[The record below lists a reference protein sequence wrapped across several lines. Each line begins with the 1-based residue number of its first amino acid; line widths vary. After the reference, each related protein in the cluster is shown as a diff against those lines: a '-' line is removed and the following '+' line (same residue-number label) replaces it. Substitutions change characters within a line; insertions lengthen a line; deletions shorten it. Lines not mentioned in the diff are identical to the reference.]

1 MLKAAAITM
10 AVPVALVALVAS
22 TASFAVVD
30 VRGSGPD
37 GTHVV
42 VPVPLALAQV
52 AVSFVPADKTQLRIK
67 ELGEYAP
74 IARKILAELADAP
87 DGELVRVEER
97 DERVVIAKV
106 GDEIKLNVDNER
118 EHVAVNVPLDTVLAI
133 LEDAEDGE
141 LYAGDVIASLR
152 GLSRTDLVEVRNGDE
167 HVKVWIW

>member
-30 VRGSGPD
+30 VRESGPD
-37 GTHVV
+37 GMHII
-42 VPVPLALAQV
+42 VPVPLALAQA
-52 AVSFVPADKTQLRIK
+52 AVGFAPADETRLEIP

-74 IARKILAELADAP
+74 IARRILAELRNAP

-97 DERVVIAKV
+97 AETVVITKI
-106 GDEIKLNVDNER
+106 GDEIKIKVDNIG
-118 EHVAVNVPLDTVLAI
+118 EHVSVNVPLESVLGI

-152 GLSRTDLVEVRNGDE
+152 GLSRTDLVEVENDGE

>member
-30 VRGSGPD
+30 VRESGPD
-37 GTHVV
+37 GKHII
-42 VPVPLALAQV
+42 VPVPLALAQ
-52 AVSFVPADKTQLRIK
+52 AVVGFAPTDKTKLEIP

-74 IARKILAELADAP
+74 IARRILAELKNVP

-97 DERVVIAKV
+97 AETVVISKV
-106 GDEIKLNVDNER
+106 GDEVKIRVDNTR
-118 EHVAVNVPLDTVLAI
+118 EHVSVNVPLDSVIGI
-133 LEDAEDGE
+133 LEDAQDGQ

-152 GLSRTDLVEVRNGDE
+152 GLSRTDLVEVENDDE